1 MSNHEIISQA
11 LGIMRETLSGY
22 VYSNCRASRNTESM
36 THGGSRAS
44 CHISAIPA
52 IMSVSPVWQ
61 TMLIVRMRWMCP
73 TA

>member
-22 VYSNCRASRNTESM
+22 VLQQLRNTESM

-52 IMSVSPVWQ
+52 IMSVLPIWQ